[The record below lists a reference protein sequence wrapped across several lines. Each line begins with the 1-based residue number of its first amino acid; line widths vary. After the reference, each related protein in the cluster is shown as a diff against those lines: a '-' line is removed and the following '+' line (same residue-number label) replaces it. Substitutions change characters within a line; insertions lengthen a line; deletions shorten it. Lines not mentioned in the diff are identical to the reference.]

1 MIDIFHGRDVDVA
14 IWPFVPI
21 GRIGDGL
28 CGETESYGE
37 GGELMSRGGAG
48 MSVGEGVQGGV
59 VVLGEGCGEFGVD
72 VERRCWS
79 CGIVV

>member
-1 MIDIFHGRDVDVA
+1 M
-14 IWPFVPI
+14 
-21 GRIGDGL
+21 
-28 CGETESYGE
+28 CETESYGE

-48 MSVGEGVQGGV
+48 MSVGEGVQGGIV
-59 VVLGEGCGEFGVD
+59 ILGEGCDEFGVD